1 MGWTGGQQEIGFKH
15 KQSIDQFQARG
26 HIFQQ
31 TPTTCK
37 GIKIKTGQTSR
48 QPISTKT
55 IMAHSV
61 HTK

>member
-1 MGWTGGQQEIGFKH
+1 MGLTGGQQEIGFKH

-31 TPTTCK
+31 TPTTYK

-48 QPISTKT
+48 
-55 IMAHSV
+55 
-61 HTK
+61 